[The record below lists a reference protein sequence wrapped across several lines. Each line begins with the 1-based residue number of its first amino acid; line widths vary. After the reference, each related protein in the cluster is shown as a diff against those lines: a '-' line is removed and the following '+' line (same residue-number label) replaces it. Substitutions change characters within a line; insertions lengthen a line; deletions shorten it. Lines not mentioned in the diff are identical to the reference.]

1 MYFYEFK
8 FGDNPE
14 WVNIPSVSSGSDR
27 NLSSRQRV
35 SKELVAEVYGNYDE
49 GCQQFRHR
57 NGKPQSFCRYL
68 CKECGETNFS
78 HVAYVAQSKR
88 QGSDAH
94 FQTIELQW
102 GREPDKQPVEYNI
115 GDGSCHLCPHGIS
128 WRTVKTDKHHA
139 HALQEKEGHA
149 RQYSR
154 QMVDG
159 KAFQLLTAP

>member
-1 MYFYEFK
+1 M
-8 FGDNPE
+8 
-14 WVNIPSVSSGSDR
+14 NIPSVSSGSDR

-35 SKELVAEVYGNYDE
+35 GKELVAEVYGNYDE

-94 FQTIELQW
+94 FQTIELQ
-102 GREPDKQPVEYNI
+102 
-115 GDGSCHLCPHGIS
+115 
-128 WRTVKTDKHHA
+128 
-139 HALQEKEGHA
+139 
-149 RQYSR
+149 
-154 QMVDG
+154 
-159 KAFQLLTAP
+159 

>member
-1 MYFYEFK
+1 M
-8 FGDNPE
+8 
-14 WVNIPSVSSGSDR
+14 NIPSVSSGSDR

-88 QGSDAH
+88 QEEENQINSQSSTILVMAPATCVHMAYRGEPSRRTSIMPTHCQKRKAMPGNIPDRWSMARPSSCLLHPDA
-94 FQTIELQW
+94 
-102 GREPDKQPVEYNI
+102 
-115 GDGSCHLCPHGIS
+115 
-128 WRTVKTDKHHA
+128 
-139 HALQEKEGHA
+139 
-149 RQYSR
+149 
-154 QMVDG
+154 
-159 KAFQLLTAP
+159 